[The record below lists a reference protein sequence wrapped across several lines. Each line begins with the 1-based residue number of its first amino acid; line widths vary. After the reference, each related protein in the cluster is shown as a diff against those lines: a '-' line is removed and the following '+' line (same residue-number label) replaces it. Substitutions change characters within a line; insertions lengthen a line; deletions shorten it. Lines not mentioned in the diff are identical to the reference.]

1 MGSVVDMTGRVLDA
15 GEEITATAAE
25 QLERAELREIW
36 DSVPEIVRE
45 WADGHDLQYPAA
57 VELMVHSLLTEALGA
72 SEKHERAA
80 QVLEFIRSR
89 FFADDGEDE
98 E

>member
-1 MGSVVDMTGRVLDA
+1 MGSVVDMTGRELDA
-15 GEEITATAAE
+15 GEDVTATAGE

-36 DSVPEIVRE
+36 ESVPEIVRE

-57 VELMVHSLLTEALGA
+57 VELMVHSLLAEAEGA

-80 QVLEFIRSR
+80 QVLEFIRER
-89 FFADDGEDE
+89 FFAEEDE
-98 E
+98 G

>member
-1 MGSVVDMTGRVLDA
+1 MTGRELDA
-15 GEEITATAAE
+15 GEEVTGTAAE

-45 WADGHDLQYPAA
+45 WADGHELQYPAA

-80 QVLEFIRSR
+80 KVLEFIGSR
-89 FFADDGEDE
+89 FFAGEDVE

>member
-1 MGSVVDMTGRVLDA
+1 MGSVVDMTGRTLVE
-15 GEEITATAAE
+15 GEEITATAGE

-36 DSVPEIVRE
+36 ESVPEIVRE
-45 WADGHDLQYPAA
+45 WADGHELQYPAA

-72 SEKHERAA
+72 SEKHERAG
-80 QVLEFIRSR
+80 QVLEFIGSR
-89 FFADDGEDE
+89 FFAGEDVE